1 MKKPLAILLI
11 FFHILP
17 SIPFAQQ
24 TETVAV
30 IEFEGNGVSDF
41 EVTALTDRFRDE
53 LVKLGN
59 ETVVERGRM
68 EEVLTEQAFQ
78 QTGCTS
84 SECAVEVGKLLSVQK
99 IIVGSISKVGNVF
112 SVSCRLVSV
121 ETGEILKVTNFDY
134 DGEIGD
140 LLKFG
145 MKESVYQLFD
155 LILPEGEKR
164 ITTRTPDN
172 SATSQYGYLKIVN
185 YSSSKTIYLDGVAMG
200 SIERSEPFSLLP
212 GKHRVS
218 FYSDEEIREV
228 IKEYESAE
236 GGTDQIFNQ
245 KDILWAWATAENVR
259 QGLREANEQQ
269 QQILKNTQELFIQ
282 PGETETVYMTWRDYV
297 KPTPTKSSSGTVS
310 FDGGANVIFCIVL
323 VWVGM
328 ALLFDFPIWDSS
340 YIQ

>member
-1 MKKPLAILLI
+1 MKKPLAILLV
-11 FFHILP
+11 FLHILP

-53 LVKLGN
+53 LVKLGSG
-59 ETVVERGRM
+59 TVVERGKM
-68 EEVLTEQAFQ
+68 EEVLKEQAFQ

-155 LILPEGEKR
+155 IILPEGEKR

-172 SATSQYGYLKIVN
+172 RATSQYGYLKIVN
-185 YSSSKTIYLDGVAMG
+185 YSSSKTIYLDGVAMR
-200 SIERSEPFSLLP
+200 STKTRSEPFSLLP

-245 KDILWAWATAENVR
+245 KDIFLSWATAVGVR
-259 QGLREANEQQ
+259 EGLRDLYQKKERV
-269 QQILKNTQELFIQ
+269 LKNTKELFIQ
-282 PGETETVYMTWRDYV
+282 PGETETVYMTWSDYV
-297 KPTPTKSSSGTVS
+297 KPTPTKSSS
-310 FDGGANVIFCIVL
+310 DDRGGDNVYFWLMFLGFVIFPL
-323 VWVGM
+323 YMSGE
-328 ALLFDFPIWDSS
+328 LN
-340 YIQ
+340 

>member
-11 FFHILP
+11 FLHILP
-17 SIPFAQQ
+17 SIPFAKQAQ
-24 TETVAV
+24 TIAV

-172 SATSQYGYLKIVN
+172 RATSQYGYLKIVN
-185 YSSSKTIYLDGVAMG
+185 YSSSKTIYLDGVAVEY
-200 SIERSEPFSLLP
+200 SQRSEPYSLLP
-212 GKHRVS
+212 GKHRIS
-218 FYSDEEIREV
+218 FFSDEEIRVAIEG
-228 IKEYESAE
+228 AE
-236 GGTDQIFNQ
+236 AGVNPIFFQ
-245 KDILWAWATAENVR
+245 KDIFWAWAGME
-259 QGLREANEQQ
+259 QEAKMEKQKEF
-269 QQILKNTQELFIQ
+269 ILKYTKTIMIQ
-282 PGETETVYMTWRDYV
+282 PGKTETVYMTWNEDIDENQSD
-297 KPTPTKSSSGTVS
+297 SSSNLYTRNSPLGKMLAGDDLS
-310 FDGGANVIFCIVL
+310 FGETCIIGV
-323 VWVGM
+323 
-328 ALLFDFPIWDSS
+328 AFLFFIVTPLWAMTL
-340 YIQ
+340 

>member
-1 MKKPLAILLI
+1 MKKPLAILLV

-53 LVKLGN
+53 LVKLGS
-59 ETVVERGRM
+59 ETVVERGKM
-68 EEVLTEQAFQ
+68 EEVLKEQAFQ

-121 ETGEILKVTNFDY
+121 ETGEILQVTNFDY

-145 MKESVYQLFD
+145 MMASVYQLFGYKV
-155 LILPEGEKR
+155 PVQS
-164 ITTRTPDN
+164 RTAPPSSEN
-172 SATSQYGYLKIVN
+172 IEPNEAYGYIIINVDSLQIPIYLNDSPIDTNLIGTPIPVTTSKHSVSFFTNDEIKKATTEYEGHIQGLQALALSSPWGALGIKAAGMPIEIRHTEIVN
-185 YSSSKTIYLDGVAMG
+185 GTK
-200 SIERSEPFSLLP
+200 
-212 GKHRVS
+212 
-218 FYSDEEIREV
+218 EILMFGR
-228 IKEYESAE
+228 
-236 GGTDQIFNQ
+236 
-245 KDILWAWATAENVR
+245 
-259 QGLREANEQQ
+259 
-269 QQILKNTQELFIQ
+269 
-282 PGETETVYMTWRDYV
+282 GETHTIFMNWAEVSSIKAQMTQKAKKGNDTMCLLTVAFFLLIAY
-297 KPTPTKSSSGTVS
+297 
-310 FDGGANVIFCIVL
+310 GASQ
-323 VWVGM
+323 
-328 ALLFDFPIWDSS
+328 DSN
-340 YIQ
+340 

>member
-1 MKKPLAILLI
+1 MKKPLAILLV

-53 LVKLGN
+53 LVKLGS
-59 ETVVERGRM
+59 ETVVERGKM
-68 EEVLTEQAFQ
+68 EEVLKEQAFQ

-155 LILPEGEKR
+155 LIRPEGEKR

-172 SATSQYGYLKIVN
+172 RATSQYGYLKIVN
-185 YSSSKTIYLDGVAMG
+185 YSSSKTIYLDGVAMR
-200 SIERSEPFSLLP
+200 STKTRSEPFSLLP

-218 FYSDEEIREV
+218 FYSDEEIREA
-228 IKEYESAE
+228 INAYESASA
-236 GGTDQIFNQ
+236 GTDQIFSQ
-245 KDILWAWATAENVR
+245 KNVFWAYAAVQTNRDLYQKKERV
-259 QGLREANEQQ
+259 
-269 QQILKNTQELFIQ
+269 LKNTQELFIQ
-282 PGETETVYMTWRDYV
+282 PGETETVYMTWSDYV
-297 KPTPTKSSSGTVS
+297 KPTSTKSSSTES
-310 FDGGANVIFCIVL
+310 SSSDGGGNVLLWLIL
-323 VWVGM
+323 VWVGL